1 MKSVKNMKMLST
13 AVIAAVLTVSAFA
26 LPVHAEENTTSASTE
41 FSYVQ
46 KNEPTYTV
54 SIPSALALSKEGT
67 ALNIEAKD
75 VADLDGKKVTVT
87 IAGTDYYRNQ
97 LVLQAKTSKP
107 TYTGTIRYQLIAADG
122 NTIETTG
129 NDTATEFS
137 YVQKNEPTYTVSIP
151 SALALSKEGT
161 ALNIEAKDVA
171 DLDGKKVTVT
181 IAGTDYYRNQ
191 LVLQAKT
198 SKPTYTGTIRY
209 QLIAADGNTIE
220 TTGND
225 TATGTELASFTG
237 NGTVTYTAKP
247 VLDPRMNIEPGVNYT
262 GTMTFGIGLTE

>member
-13 AVIAAVLTVSAFA
+13 AMIAAVLTVSAFA
-26 LPVHAEENTTSASTE
+26 LPVHAEENTTSAS
-41 FSYVQ
+41 
-46 KNEPTYTV
+46 
-54 SIPSALALSKEGT
+54 
-67 ALNIEAKD
+67 
-75 VADLDGKKVTVT
+75 
-87 IAGTDYYRNQ
+87 
-97 LVLQAKTSKP
+97 
-107 TYTGTIRYQLIAADG
+107 
-122 NTIETTG
+122 
-129 NDTATEFS
+129 TEFS

-262 GTMTFGIGLTE
+262 GTRTFGIGLTE

>member
-1 MKSVKNMKMLST
+1 MKDKIN
-13 AVIAAVLTVSAFA
+13 
-26 LPVHAEENTTSASTE
+26 
-41 FSYVQ
+41 
-46 KNEPTYTV
+46 
-54 SIPSALALSKEGT
+54 SI
-67 ALNIEAKD
+67 D
-75 VADLDGKKVTVT
+75 VYK
-87 IAGTDYYRNQ
+87 RQ
-97 LVLQAKTSKP
+97 
-107 TYTGTIRYQLIAADG
+107 
-122 NTIETTG
+122 
-129 NDTATEFS
+129 
-137 YVQKNEPTYTVSIP
+137 VQKNEPTYTVSIP

-225 TATGTELASFTG
+225 TATGTCLL
-237 NGTVTYTAKP
+237 YTSRC
-247 VLDPRMNIEPGVNYT
+247 V
-262 GTMTFGIGLTE
+262 